1 VEVPSNLPSKPS
13 VQPDLRIFQQQL
25 VRLFTSE
32 PERKQ
37 FLQSAGTEYATFQ
50 NIQSLPKAPVVI
62 YADLLRTTADGVM
75 SSIFPAVRTHF
86 DEDQWTDLLEDYLQA
101 YPASHYRLN
110 FIAQNFSQYL
120 GQLAIEKPWL
130 AEIADYE
137 YQELVVEESE
147 IEPSATGSFTQLLSQ
162 TEIMTLCP
170 LLNQTLCHRRYKF
183 DVVDVVGSI
192 LNDKQMPA
200 TPVEQSTIVV
210 FFRDPETHRCRQLKL
225 GSVAES
231 VLLATM
237 EDKHTYAEIL
247 GKCLAIE
254 SNAKIEDR
262 LAELLGIVN
271 DFHEANLFTGN
282 FKCASG
288 GS

>member
-1 VEVPSNLPSKPS
+1 MEVPSNLPSKPN
-13 VQPDLRIFQQQL
+13 VQPDLKIFQQQL
-25 VRLFTSE
+25 VKLFTSE
-32 PERKQ
+32 REREH
-37 FLQSAGTEYATFQ
+37 FLQSTSTEYATFQ
-50 NIQSLPKAPVVI
+50 SIQLLPKAPVVI
-62 YADLLRTTADGVM
+62 YADLLKTAADGVM
-75 SSIFPAVRTHF
+75 SSIFPAVRTYF
-86 DEDQWTDLLEDYLQA
+86 EEDQWTHLIEDYLQA
-101 YPASHYRLN
+101 YPPSHYRLN

-120 GQLAIEKPWL
+120 GQLTVEEPWL

-137 YQELVVEESE
+137 YQELAVEES
-147 IEPSATGSFTQLLSQ
+147 IEPSANGSFTPLLSQ
-162 TEIMTLCP
+162 TDIMTLCP
-170 LLNQTLCHRRYKF
+170 LLNQTLCHRRYPF
-183 DVVDVVGSI
+183 DVVEAVDAI
-192 LNDKQMPA
+192 LND
-200 TPVEQSTIVV
+200 TLLPVPPIKKPTIVV

-225 GSVAES
+225 GRVAES
-231 VLLATM
+231 VLLATL

-271 DFHEANLFTGN
+271 DFHEADLFTGN